1 MEKLLI
7 GEVIYRL
14 RKEKGITQDQL
25 ANFIGV
31 STAAVS
37 KWESGI
43 SYPDI
48 TLLPVLA
55 TFFNITIDTLLNFK
69 VELSDDEVM
78 NLFSECEKLF
88 SRGEIEAAI
97 VTSKGHLSKYPNSYY
112 LKLRIGF
119 LFTMYSWKSPSE
131 EQGMKMIGEAIEL
144 YEDVSKNCS
153 DIELCEQ
160 ALFQL
165 GALYPMVEEEDKA
178 IECLNKIRKSQ
189 LDPNLILTS
198 IYIEKK
204 ELKKAREILQ
214 SSLYKSI
221 SDISIT
227 CLGLVN
233 SYMKEDKKD
242 LSIVEKY
249 HNLVINIK
257 KALAPEGDSVIG
269 LSSEYL
275 YFAVD
280 YLKFNES
287 SKAVEMLEHMVE
299 DMKRN
304 DINKRREFSR
314 IWCFNEM
321 PQGKR
326 TITMNLYENMFKILE
341 GTEFDLIR
349 ENEEF
354 TKILKELKNLEKN
367 SLTNE

>member
-69 VELSDDEVM
+69 VELSEDEVM

-88 SRGEIEAAI
+88 SSGKLEEAI
-97 VTSKGHLSKYPNSYY
+97 YKSKGYLSKYPNSYY

-119 LFTMYSWKSPSE
+119 LFTMYSWKSSSE
-131 EQGMKMIGEAIEL
+131 EQGMKMIGESIEL
-144 YEDVSKNCS
+144 FEDVSKNCS
-153 DIELCEQ
+153 NVELCEQ

-165 GALYPMVEEEDKA
+165 GALYPTVEEEDKA
-178 IECLNKIRKSQ
+178 VECLNKIRKSQ
-189 LDPNLILTS
+189 LDPNLILTN

-214 SSLYKSI
+214 SNLYKNINEI
-221 SDISIT
+221 SLI
-227 CLGLVN
+227 CLGLIN
-233 SYMKEDKKD
+233 SYMKEEKKD
-242 LSIVEKY
+242 LNIIEKY
-249 HNLVINIK
+249 HNLALNVK
-257 KALAPEGDSVIG
+257 KALSPEGDSVIG
-269 LSSEYL
+269 LSNEYL
-275 YFAVD
+275 YYAID
-280 YLKFNES
+280 YLKFNETY
-287 SKAVEMLEHMVE
+287 KAIEMLERMVE

-304 DINKRREFSR
+304 DINKMREFST
-314 IWCFNEM
+314 IWCFNEI

-341 GTEFDLIR
+341 GKEFDLIR
-349 ENEEF
+349 DKEEF
-354 TKILKELKNLEKN
+354 TKILKELKSLEKI
-367 SLTNE
+367 SLSCG